1 MNRFFALLL
10 CSGLIACSDDSS
22 TPAFGVQDTGGGS
35 ADAGD
40 GSGTGDAGVNDGSGM
55 DDAGPAP
62 VIGTSQTVVAL
73 EAAHVFWSG
82 WDEGQNAREV
92 DATVTMPPLE
102 EQYER
107 ITMNFALSCPNNR
120 CDPWDRLGSFGIV
133 VDADTEEPQYIEL
146 SRFITPYGVRHNWS
160 ADVTD
165 LRPLLT
171 GDVTFRVF
179 IDTWVGP
186 GSQFGD
192 GWQVDASF
200 AFIGGEV
207 ERPVL
212 DVVPV
217 WPRTRI
223 VYGDPARPI
232 ADQLPSTTVA
242 VPEGAS
248 ALAMRTF
255 ITGHGQGN
263 ANNCAEFCPQD
274 HTFTVAGTDYMRN
287 VWRDDCETTTAP
299 NQQGT
304 FQYPRAGWCPGD
316 ITHDWTIDLG
326 PADGSTTLD
335 VTYGVTPY
343 ENTCRPD
350 AESCEGCALGNSCEW
365 NDSNHTE
372 PNYQMSALLIAYE

>member
-1 MNRFFALLL
+1 MTRRLALLL
-10 CSGLIACSDDSS
+10 SLGLLACSDEDT
-22 TPAFGVQDTGGGS
+22 TPSFGGG
-35 ADAGD
+35 ADTAGGDAAAGDDAATGNDAGA
-40 GSGTGDAGVNDGSGM
+40 TE
-55 DDAGPAP
+55 DAGPAP
-62 VIGTSQTVVAL
+62 VIGTNQTVVAL

-82 WDEGQNAREV
+82 WEEGQNAREV
-92 DATVTMPPLE
+92 LSTVTMPPLE

-107 ITMNFALSCPNNR
+107 ITMNFRLSCPDGA

-133 VDADTEEPQYIEL
+133 PDPDAEEPSYIEL
-146 SRFITPYGVRHNWS
+146 SRFITPYGVGYNWS

-186 GSQFGD
+186 GSQFGN
-192 GWQVDASF
+192 GWEVDASF
-200 AFIGGEV
+200 SFIGGEP

-217 WPRTRI
+217 WPMTRI
-223 VYGDPARPI
+223 VYGDPARPV
-232 ADQLPSTTVA
+232 ADQLPTQSVT

-248 ALAMRTF
+248 ALALRTF

-263 ANNCAEFCPQD
+263 AQNCAEFCPQN
-274 HTFTVAGTDYMRN
+274 HTFTVSGTDHTRN
-287 VWRDDCETTTAP
+287 VWRDDCETTSAP

-326 PADGSTTLD
+326 APAGDTLD
-335 VTYGVTPY
+335 VTYAVDPY

-350 AESCEGCALGNSCEW
+350 APVCEGCALGNDCEW